1 MKQTLTVSDIAEQL
15 RRDDNANWSPAGAQA
30 LAEYLDESYEDN
42 AEFDRVEI
50 RCDHSEYKGLREWA
64 EEFFGSISAWE
75 SRLGVEPDTLPDD
88 VDDKIRNYISDH
100 GGILIEFDGGIIVSS
115 F

>member
-1 MKQTLTVSDIAEQL
+1 MKQTLTTSAIADVL
-15 RRDDNANWSPAGAQA
+15 RRDETANWSPAAAWA
-30 LAEYLDESYEDN
+30 LAEFLDETRGEN
-42 AEFDRVEI
+42 EEFDRTEV

-64 EEFFGSISAWE
+64 EYYFGSVSAWE

-88 VDDKIRNYISDH
+88 VDDKIRNFITQR
-100 GGILIEFDGGIIVSS
+100 GTLIEFDGGIIVSS